1 MKLAKKIVDVAI
13 AVSFFAPSFTGFAS
27 ENNWRGQIPAHTE
40 VKVDRQAAGN
50 TLLFSDSP
58 EMVKNCGVLY
68 RDTVEGKVRL
78 FFHHVNDTKSI
89 QQLAVVLRNK
99 NPFRQAHVT
108 LGRKGISR
116 PDKDWLRAGKDA
128 QIKFLKEATPV
139 TFKLR
144 GKKEILS
151 GTTGVKFMPQDL
163 ISGIMDFTFSK
174 PVTVSVMMLPVNTD
188 FYDAVDVY
196 DVLPADEGDHVLR
209 GTFPFDRLNI
219 TVKDVYNTD
228 SNVIWGMKLADRNY
242 YVKGIDATTGK
253 KVTNYGN
260 YGVVYD
266 LRFRTTGRN
275 DTQVRF
281 NPYGGEYA
289 GACEFNDGV
298 ETNLVP
304 LPRHAKFFGEKTV
317 NDTVIIGKVKG
328 GKTGRV
334 IFSPPGSSNLPI
346 RIFLESVEKENK

>member
-1 MKLAKKIVDVAI
+1 
-13 AVSFFAPSFTGFAS
+13 
-27 ENNWRGQIPAHTE
+27 
-40 VKVDRQAAGN
+40 
-50 TLLFSDSP
+50 
-58 EMVKNCGVLY
+58 
-68 RDTVEGKVRL
+68 
-78 FFHHVNDTKSI
+78 
-89 QQLAVVLRNK
+89 
-99 NPFRQAHVT
+99 
-108 LGRKGISR
+108 
-116 PDKDWLRAGKDA
+116 
-128 QIKFLKEATPV
+128 
-139 TFKLR
+139 
-144 GKKEILS
+144 
-151 GTTGVKFMPQDL
+151 MPQDL